1 MGFLALLPFETLVLT
16 PGRDVKDTRFVGD
29 MWQLSYV
36 QSATVLA
43 FLRTL
48 APSAAS
54 QTFFALGNPIYDP
67 QDPRYTAYK
76 QGLPNLVLPAQALS
90 AYGYRGRA
98 IQRGGGKTTRGD
110 DSEATLSYPPLPET
124 ESEVKAIAQFFGA
137 SPRPPD
143 ILLNV
148 VANETQLPGGADRT
162 PGGARLCR
170 GAAGEPPACT
180 AGQVLFFL

>member
-1 MGFLALLPFETLVLT
+1 MEGAVWRRSHRVRGTVSIGLLLAEALQEVTPGAPIIIVPDGILALLPFETLVLT

-29 MWQLSYV
+29 MWQLSYA

-67 QDPRYTAYK
+67 QDPRYAAYK

-98 IQRGGGKTTRGD
+98 IQRGGGKR
-110 DSEATLSYPPLPET
+110 
-124 ESEVKAIAQFFGA
+124 
-137 SPRPPD
+137 
-143 ILLNV
+143 
-148 VANETQLPGGADRT
+148 
-162 PGGARLCR
+162 R
-170 GAAGEPPACT
+170 GAMTVRRPSAIRHCQRPKAR
-180 AGQVLFFL
+180 